1 MEHGVYFARIPL
13 ASTES
18 HGHAWLQGRLENVVF
33 IVGGHVPSKNQG
45 FYHAGEKETWM
56 SLPETGNVARGAD
69 RGAGGGDKSVLGWNQ
84 FGVGG
89 DNSLQALQG
98 CTIGPQPCRPSHL
111 TFSRLQTLASHG
123 ACQVGGCIP
132 RPRGHVNLL

>member
-33 IVGGHVPSKNQG
+33 LVGGHVPSKNQG

-84 FGVGG
+84 LGRGEIIH
-89 DNSLQALQG
+89 SKLSRAA
-98 CTIGPQPCRPSHL
+98 PSAPSHVAL
-111 TFSRLQTLASHG
+111 P
-123 ACQVGGCIP
+123 I
-132 RPRGHVNLL
+132 